1 MLLIHTRSTVWAW
14 GRAGAADLQQG
25 RDRARSPIAPTDPG
39 LGSRPEDTPSLAQSR
54 GPHDCSS
61 PHGRSDLSPDS
72 TTHPGPSRE
81 QGPLWPLRALHPL
94 GGGALWTT
102 AGKPGLQPYSACL
115 PGQRTRF
122 LMPQLRP
129 RAAKEILTIKKQQ
142 KKQPQQ
148 SRPSGAKPQRSGTT
162 RFWLSG
168 SHGTPSRRSNMA
180 NESFQST
187 WPGDEFPRKRG

>member
-1 MLLIHTRSTVWAW
+1 MRAVSEPLLLGTS
-14 GRAGAADLQQG
+14 
-25 RDRARSPIAPTDPG
+25 AP
-39 LGSRPEDTPSLAQSR
+39 SSEVNLALVGFSHVPR
-54 GPHDCSS
+54 FLPCS